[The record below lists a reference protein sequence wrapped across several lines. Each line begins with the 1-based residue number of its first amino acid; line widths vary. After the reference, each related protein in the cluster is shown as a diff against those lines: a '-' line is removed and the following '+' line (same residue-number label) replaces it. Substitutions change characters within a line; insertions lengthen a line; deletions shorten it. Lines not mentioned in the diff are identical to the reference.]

1 MFWFNRMAEHWVV
14 PQRLDL
20 VEHVRRGRLQVVQTG
35 TFGPQF
41 YGLADDPEVDRS
53 CAELGVIDR
62 AGTVDVHGRLLP
74 GTTAGL
80 SARLFVL
87 QHAVAG

>member
-1 MFWFNRMAEHWVV
+1 MAEHWVV

-41 YGLADDPEVDRS
+41 YGLADDPEVL
-53 CAELGVIDR
+53 CAA
-62 AGTVDVHGRLLP
+62 AGGAP
-74 GTTAGL
+74 GQASG
-80 SARLFVL
+80 SEVSFVR
-87 QHAVAG
+87 